1 MFCWFMSLPFLSG
14 GFRLF
19 YIADTIAEKCFRRVK
34 ACQALK
40 KRARAGDY
48 GRQLTLGFGDNLPT
62 GSFQCGELHRHCVPN
77 N

>member
-40 KRARAGDY
+40 KRARAGNY
-48 GRQLTLGFGDNLPT
+48 GK
-62 GSFQCGELHRHCVPN
+62 
-77 N
+77 